1 MAAIFKFFQ
10 HPGVRRFSVFLVLT
24 GVLVVFRSMINLILL
39 TFIFTFLMDRLET
52 VIRHVLNHFFR
63 ISQRVVITVLYIAL
77 AVGATVGGFV
87 FYPIVAK
94 QIEQLIKQ
102 IKHIAYHPDVIPFY
116 EEISSVFGDINIG
129 SYVKEGFN
137 VLYTY
142 LADISTFGLQVVMSL
157 ILSMFFLF
165 EKKRLTEFM
174 KKFQHSKL
182 SVFYYELAYFGSKF
196 ARTFGKVLEAQ
207 FIIALVNCILTL
219 IALAILH
226 FPQLFGLSI
235 MVFFLG
241 LIPVAGV
248 VISLIP
254 LSIIAYTTGG
264 AAYVIYIVLVIFV
277 IHAIETYF
285 LNPKLMSAKTEL
297 PIFFTFTVLIFS
309 EHFFGIWGVRF
320 VCSCWIFWMSSITK
334 RWKNLNRSRIRRNIS
349 SALHEY
355 MTNVIMQTVPYVRAL
370 FIFCEKGGRLYD

>member
-63 ISQRVVITVLYIAL
+63 ISQRVVITILYIAL

-116 EEISSVFGDINIG
+116 DEISSVFGDINIG

-309 EHFFGIWGVRF
+309 EHFFGIWGLIIGIPIF
-320 VCSCWIFWMSSITK
+320 VFLLDILDVVNNEDK
-334 RWKNLNRSRIRRNIS
+334 EKNRPIPDK
-349 SALHEY
+349 
-355 MTNVIMQTVPYVRAL
+355 T
-370 FIFCEKGGRLYD
+370 

>member
-1 MAAIFKFFQ
+1 MRSR
-10 HPGVRRFSVFLVLT
+10 VFSEILT
-24 GVLVVFRSMINLILL
+24 
-39 TFIFTFLMDRLET
+39 
-52 VIRHVLNHFFR
+52 
-63 ISQRVVITVLYIAL
+63 IS
-77 AVGATVGGFV
+77 
-87 FYPIVAK
+87 
-94 QIEQLIKQ
+94 
-102 IKHIAYHPDVIPFY
+102 
-116 EEISSVFGDINIG
+116 

-137 VLYTY
+137 VVYTY
-142 LADISTFGLQVVMSL
+142 LADISTFGLQIVMAL

-174 KKFQHSKL
+174 AKFKTSKL
-182 SVFYYELAYFGSKF
+182 RVFYEEISFFGSKF

-207 FIIALVNCILTL
+207 FIIALVNCILTF
-219 IALAILH
+219 IALWIMH

-254 LSIIAYTTGG
+254 LSIIAYSTGG
-264 AAYVIYIVLVIFV
+264 GMYVLYIVLVIFA

-309 EHFFGIWGVRF
+309 EHFFGIWGLIIGIPIFVFLLDILDVTNKEEGPKRF
-320 VCSCWIFWMSSITK
+320 
-334 RWKNLNRSRIRRNIS
+334 
-349 SALHEY
+349 
-355 MTNVIMQTVPYVRAL
+355 Q
-370 FIFCEKGGRLYD
+370 EKSNKK